1 MKSTKSYVKELEDL
15 LGPVD
20 EKITKEVNDHFE
32 KIEQQYKW
40 MEENNIP
47 QDLRK
52 YYFDLEV
59 LKTHGYKPVAV
70 TTMMCENTFVF
81 ETQDEAD
88 RAYLEFE
95 RHPKGEYISGWWHG
109 KEDFLQNLEDY
120 KKEFTLHLGY
130 EPHIIWL

>member
-59 LKTHGYKPVAV
+59 LKTHDYKPVAV

-81 ETQDEAD
+81 ETEDEAI
-88 RAYLEFE
+88 RAFE
-95 RHPKGEYISGWWHG
+95 QFEKHPSGEYISGWWYSRESFDSSI
-109 KEDFLQNLEDY
+109 KEY
-120 KKEFTLHLGY
+120 AKEVGY
-130 EPHIIWL
+130 DPKVIWF